1 MIVNIL
7 EVVNK
12 VKVYEGILGE
22 LRIFDYLILLDYN
35 VDIYLEKLVWEGLL
49 ERLKFKWKSEI
60 FIIYKEWMEIE
71 LKVF

>member
-1 MIVNIL
+1 MFRDYLENEVIEEVIVNIL

-35 VDIYLEKLVWEGLL
+35 VDIYLEKLVWLGLL
-49 ERLKFKWKSEI
+49 ERLK
-60 FIIYKEWMEIE
+60 
-71 LKVF
+71 LK